1 MRSRFVLVGW
11 LVGFGL
17 LVVGFRGLVLVGWF
31 WLVDFILLRVR
42 WFWGVGF
49 GELVLEGWFWWVGFD
64 WLVLFGWFE
73 LVEFG
78 GFV

>member
-31 WLVDFILLRVR
+31 WLVDFILLT
-42 WFWGVGF
+42 
-49 GELVLEGWFWWVGFD
+49 LVLYS
-64 WLVLFGWFE
+64 WLV
-73 LVEFG
+73 
-78 GFV
+78 